1 MTLEHQLVIWM
12 VRIMCVLWGIYCVRK
27 QQLLFNNNTAGTYI
41 LVFILNAL
49 FCPLSILVGIFRYDT
64 YLKPDTNDLKMNRRI

>member
-27 QQLLFNNNTAGTYI
+27 QQLLFNLSSKRN
-41 LVFILNAL
+41 
-49 FCPLSILVGIFRYDT
+49 PLPSGGG
-64 YLKPDTNDLKMNRRI
+64 